1 MSSLSCRLP
10 RTVDTESQ
18 IHARGLFT
26 REPIAKG
33 AIVAIKG
40 RDSRLERWYESGVR
54 GKKPLHQLFP
64 RRLSW
69 IMSFSSGY
77 HRP

>member
-1 MSSLSCRLP
+1 MSGVSCRSP
-10 RTVDTESQ
+10 KTVITESQ
-18 IHARGLFT
+18 IHGRGLFT
-26 REPIAKG
+26 RAPIAKG
-33 AIVAIKG
+33 EIVAIKG

-54 GKKPLHQLFP
+54 GKRPLHHPFP

-69 IMSFSSGY
+69 TMSFPGGY